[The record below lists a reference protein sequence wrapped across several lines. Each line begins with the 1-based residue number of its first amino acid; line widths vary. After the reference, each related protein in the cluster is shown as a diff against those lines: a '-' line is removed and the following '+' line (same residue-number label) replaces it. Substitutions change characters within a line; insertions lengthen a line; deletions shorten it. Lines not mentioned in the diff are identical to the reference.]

1 MIILR
6 ITRGQ
11 LLALWAI
18 VWGSTAGGRDKL
30 LATLDAT
37 IDALPPREATDDPA

>member
-11 LLALWAI
+11 LMALWAI

-30 LATLDAT
+30 LTVLDPV
-37 IDALPPREATDDPA
+37 IDSLPPREEGES

>member
-11 LLALWAI
+11 LMALWAI

-37 IDALPPREATDDPA
+37 IDALPPREEGES